1 MWDSFSYVF
10 LKKNGTSIMWIK
22 QNFLL
27 KSTYFYLYFS
37 YCIQLKKYRNEISF
51 VCLWWKSSEC
61 WVIFHCI
68 YGILFVQSTGISE
81 ELQYSISRLVKG
93 LASSRQSARHG
104 FSVAL
109 CQVKRHYIYT
119 VPSYSW
125 WLELQ
130 FLNIVYFIVIDF
142 KSTDPSK
149 LPKHKCGHDTW
160 CCCRTS
166 KVYAEGITIGM

>member
-37 YCIQLKKYRNEISF
+37 YCVQLKKYRNEISF

-109 CQVKRHYIYT
+109 CQVKKHYIYT
-119 VPSYSW
+119 VPGY
-125 WLELQ
+125 
-130 FLNIVYFIVIDF
+130 FLM
-142 KSTDPSK
+142 
-149 LPKHKCGHDTW
+149 
-160 CCCRTS
+160 
-166 KVYAEGITIGM
+166 IGTPISQYCIFHCNWF